1 MISTIHLFLFCN
13 LIFDLHPPHVVSV
26 ECLQEQYFGHVWL
39 FTIVMLHLG
48 SSPTYAS
55 CIAHLLQPA
64 SLSWSLMAHLFLI
77 MILSYRQGAVH
88 VHLYLC
94 VCSSIHSSRDI
105 NLSTY
110 KFTFLFLDI
119 DNFAYLLTMH
129 NLIMGKGTSIIR
141 YNSLQPCCKL
151 TKIDTILPTTVI
163 QDDMANRRHDLSL
176 STIHRMFT
184 VYPLVRT
191 LGLPQLMGP

>member
-1 MISTIHLFLFCN
+1 MYIYIYVYVVVYIVVEISTY
-13 LIFDLHPPHVVSV
+13 LH
-26 ECLQEQYFGHVWL
+26 
-39 FTIVMLHLG
+39 I
-48 SSPTYAS
+48 
-55 CIAHLLQPA
+55 
-64 SLSWSLMAHLFLI
+64 
-77 MILSYRQGAVH
+77 
-88 VHLYLC
+88 
-94 VCSSIHSSRDI
+94 
-105 NLSTY
+105 Y

>member
-1 MISTIHLFLFCN
+1 MHHASRISSNQHLCHDPWWHIYSWSWFYHTDKVQCMYIYIYVYVVVYIVVEISTY
-13 LIFDLHPPHVVSV
+13 LH
-26 ECLQEQYFGHVWL
+26 
-39 FTIVMLHLG
+39 I
-48 SSPTYAS
+48 
-55 CIAHLLQPA
+55 
-64 SLSWSLMAHLFLI
+64 
-77 MILSYRQGAVH
+77 
-88 VHLYLC
+88 
-94 VCSSIHSSRDI
+94 
-105 NLSTY
+105 Y

>member
-48 SSPTYAS
+48 SSPPYAS
-55 CIAHLLQPA
+55 CIAHLLHQHLCHDPWWHIY
-64 SLSWSLMAHLFLI
+64 SWSWFYHTDKVQCMYI
-77 MILSYRQGAVH
+77 YIYVY
-88 VHLYLC
+88 V
-94 VCSSIHSSRDI
+94 VSSRSI
-105 NLSTY
+105 EISTY
-110 KFTFLFLDI
+110 LHKFTYLFLDI

-141 YNSLQPCCKL
+141 YNGLQPCCKL

-163 QDDMANRRHDLSL
+163 QDDTANRRCDLSV